1 MSRTR
6 HWFNDRTRKMEI
18 IIVRVHTRARNREQS
33 PHSGSKDVE
42 LTVKTTCYLAV
53 TCRTMITDD
62 DNDELIE
69 RGDYSRSNTGK
80 THIIVSHIYTGLSA
94 KRFRM
99 IYYFTF
105 MKRRRSINYWIS
117 SIFISQF
124 FNREYFLS

>member
-69 RGDYSRSNTGK
+69 RGDYSQSNTGK
-80 THIIVSHIYTGLSA
+80 THIIVSHIYRA
-94 KRFRM
+94 
-99 IYYFTF
+99 
-105 MKRRRSINYWIS
+105 
-117 SIFISQF
+117 
-124 FNREYFLS
+124 